1 MEYVIKNREPADVLR
16 YFEEIS
22 AIPRGSGNE
31 KAIGEYLL
39 DFAAKLGLADRF
51 IEFAA
56 TGKKCS
62 YGRGKGTPRAVQV
75 TALYFG
81 IGIEDA
87 SGW

>member
-39 DFAAKLGLADRF
+39 DFAAKLGWKPEWMTS
-51 IEFAA
+51 I
-56 TGKKCS
+56 T
-62 YGRGKGTPRAVQV
+62 
-75 TALYFG
+75 
-81 IGIEDA
+81 
-87 SGW
+87 W

>member
-39 DFAAKLGLADRF
+39 DFAAKLGLEARMDDLYNV
-51 IEFAA
+51 EM
-56 TGKKCS
+56 KKRPGDPPGPYR
-62 YGRGKGTPRAVQV
+62 YGLREEQECGA
-75 TALYFG
+75 
-81 IGIEDA
+81 
-87 SGW
+87 